1 MSARLGHIKGQLN
14 AAWEQSMWQ
23 TFREESTLLSM
34 PAGDHEA
41 KQGSAAP
48 LSELVL

>member
-23 TFREESTLLSM
+23 TFREESTLLNM
-34 PAGDHEA
+34 PAGEV
-41 KQGSAAP
+41 
-48 LSELVL
+48 SE